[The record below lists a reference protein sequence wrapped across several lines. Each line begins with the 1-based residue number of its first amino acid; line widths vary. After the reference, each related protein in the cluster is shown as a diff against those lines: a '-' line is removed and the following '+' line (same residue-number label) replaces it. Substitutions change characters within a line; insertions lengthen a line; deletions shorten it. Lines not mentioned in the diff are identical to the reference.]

1 MKRQSPP
8 LTIVGALELC
18 LRVRV
23 GFAVEEGNE
32 NLEECL
38 QSLTNE
44 EFSTELMNADCDL
57 NDDEDEDWQVCEQL
71 KYAKQFYISIAEI
84 CSNGLAYLSKYE
96 SRISS
101 IAMMDLVKELDFRLV
116 SICHWPLGTHN
127 PLQSIFFFGQLWTP
141 S

>member
-1 MKRQSPP
+1 MSARISIFTLVEFLAEYRTERELLNGLIDGSVDAIFLFDCGTREMKRQSPP
-8 LTIVGALELC
+8 LTIVGALELY

-32 NLEECL
+32 KLEECL

-44 EFSTELMNADCDL
+44 EFSTELMNADCDF

-84 CSNGLAYLSKYE
+84 CSNGLAYLSK
-96 SRISS
+96 
-101 IAMMDLVKELDFRLV
+101 
-116 SICHWPLGTHN
+116 
-127 PLQSIFFFGQLWTP
+127 
-141 S
+141 

>member
-1 MKRQSPP
+1 MSARISIFTLVEFLAEYRTERELLNGLIDGSVDAIFLFDCGTREMKRQSPP

-32 NLEECL
+32 KLEECL

-44 EFSTELMNADCDL
+44 EFSTELMNADCDF

-84 CSNGLAYLSKYE
+84 CSNGLAYLSK
-96 SRISS
+96 
-101 IAMMDLVKELDFRLV
+101 
-116 SICHWPLGTHN
+116 
-127 PLQSIFFFGQLWTP
+127 
-141 S
+141 

>member
-32 NLEECL
+32 KLEKCL

-84 CSNGLAYLSKYE
+84 CSNGLAYLSK
-96 SRISS
+96 
-101 IAMMDLVKELDFRLV
+101 
-116 SICHWPLGTHN
+116 
-127 PLQSIFFFGQLWTP
+127 
-141 S
+141 